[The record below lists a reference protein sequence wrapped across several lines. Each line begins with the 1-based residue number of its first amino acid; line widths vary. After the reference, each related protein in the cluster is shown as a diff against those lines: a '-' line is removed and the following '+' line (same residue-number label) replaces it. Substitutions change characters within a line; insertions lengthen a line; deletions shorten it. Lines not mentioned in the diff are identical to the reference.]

1 MEAIEEIEKKL
12 ANYENQYIIENQ
24 FLLEKIDLLSERE
37 KKYKE
42 KILELSNKIDELNI
56 RANNKTKSDEL
67 NFKLLEEEN
76 SKLNDN
82 YTLLKNNFDILKKE
96 LNDEKMKNDILI
108 DKYNKLSY
116 LYEQKEKE
124 NIDLYT
130 NNDRQ
135 IKQLNNTDFY
145 KNEKDKIIFYCNNTI
160 SMIIKWIEINLISFY
175 DSNNSTSEE
184 LSNFNNYINID
195 KNDAFIFDK
204 LRDSLLLAK
213 NNIDDYNYELNLHL
227 KEEKEKIIKIE
238 KENIEINNFLDNLY
252 HHLSQEVYNEKYFD
266 INNPNIN
273 NLENGKYDY
282 FSGIEYIID
291 NIFSLLKK
299 IKESSYNKSLDKL
312 IEDNLILN
320 KEIEKYKMNIIDL
333 YNDNKILLE
342 KNNELQNMN
351 EELKQQLS
359 NGFSKSSFNKKI

>member
-56 RANNKTKSDEL
+56 RANNKAKSDEL

-76 SKLNDN
+76 CKLNDN

-213 NNIDDYNYELNLHL
+213 NNIDDY
-227 KEEKEKIIKIE
+227 
-238 KENIEINNFLDNLY
+238 
-252 HHLSQEVYNEKYFD
+252 
-266 INNPNIN
+266 
-273 NLENGKYDY
+273 
-282 FSGIEYIID
+282 IID

-351 EELKQQLS
+351 GELKQQLS